1 MFPKARQR
9 FERARLEVA
18 AQGLR
23 KIVIPTGASHPQRG
37 SRAEWRDLLFPARA
51 SAAIALLVLT
61 FVSPFS
67 ARAQKPAGAS
77 VTASL
82 PPGAMQQK
90 ATTACLECHEA
101 RIILQQR
108 LSKAAWA
115 KEVDKMTKWGAV
127 VDPADRDALIDY
139 LSTNF
144 SPDKPAYEPRR
155 TSAGKSNSAN
165 SSK

>member
-1 MFPKARQR
+1 MFPEARQR

-18 AQGLR
+18 APGLR
-23 KIVIPTGASHPQRG
+23 KIVIPTGAPHPQRG
-37 SRAEWRDLLFPARA
+37 CGAEWRDLLFPARA
-51 SAAIALLVLT
+51 SAAIALLVLA
-61 FVSPFS
+61 FVSPVL
-67 ARAQKPAGAS
+67 AQAQKPAGAS
-77 VTASL
+77 VNAAL
-82 PPGAMQQK
+82 PAGPMQMK

-108 LSKAAWA
+108 LSKAAWT

-127 VDPADRDALIDY
+127 VDPTDRDALIDY

-144 SPDKPAYEPRR
+144 SPDKPAYEPPR
-155 TSAGKSNSAN
+155 TAAGKSNSAN